1 MSKRTWA
8 TVQLTK
14 INLCPDSVQKGLVH
28 YMKGTSRVIN
38 AWNKRKWKN
47 ETVWNLPSYS
57 FESTGSLWGAVA
69 NVTACFFAHAGVA
82 MLSRKGKD
90 RKKTQNFMDQF
101 HLKRETLCCR
111 IGRFMCM
118 ASLQFAILF
127 GNILTVLYLDNR
139 WYWSYWVGLVKS
151 KDCSLKTKM
160 GRHQIFVS
168 LEVKPAWMGVCM
180 VGDKPNNSVVVY

>member
-1 MSKRTWA
+1 MHET
-8 TVQLTK
+8 
-14 INLCPDSVQKGLVH
+14 NE
-28 YMKGTSRVIN
+28 
-38 AWNKRKWKN
+38 N
-47 ETVWNLPSYS
+47 ETVWNLPSHS
-57 FESTGSLWGAVA
+57 FENTGSLWGAVA

-90 RKKTQNFMDQF
+90 RRKTQNFMDQF
-101 HLKRETLCCR
+101 HLKLETLCCR

-127 GNILTVLYLDNR
+127 GNIITVLYLDNR
-139 WYWSYWVGLVKS
+139 WYWSYWVGLVIC

-160 GRHQIFVS
+160 RRHQIFVS

-180 VGDKPNNSVVVY
+180 VGDKPNHSVVVY